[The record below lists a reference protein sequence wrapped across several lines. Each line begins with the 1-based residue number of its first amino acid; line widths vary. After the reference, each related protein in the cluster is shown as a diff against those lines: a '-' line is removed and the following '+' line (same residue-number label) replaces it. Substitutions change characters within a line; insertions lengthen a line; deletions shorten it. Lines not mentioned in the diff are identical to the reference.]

1 MNLKNKRKDDHS
13 RKVII
18 STLWV
23 VVMFNMIFADILSFI
38 TPGFLEE
45 VMTGYAGEMEITQG
59 LLLIFALLLEIPII
73 MILLSRILNYQANR
87 WANIIASVITILFVV
102 GGGSAYLHYF
112 FFASVEVICMLLIIW
127 YAWTWPKPEEIK
139 NRVAPSLKT
148 EFAE

>member
-1 MNLKNKRKDDHS
+1 MKN
-13 RKVII
+13 RKVLL

-23 VVMFNMIFADILSFI
+23 VVMFNMLFADILSFI
-38 TPGFLEE
+38 TPGVLEE
-45 VMTGYAGEMEITQG
+45 MMTGYAGEIEVTQG

-87 WANIIASVITILFVV
+87 WANMIASVITILFVV

-112 FFASVEVICMLLIIW
+112 FFASVEVVCMLLIIW
-127 YAWTWPKPEEIK
+127 YAWTWPKPEK
-139 NRVAPSLKT
+139 QTNHVVSSMKP

>member
-45 VMTGYAGEMEITQG
+45 VMTGMQVKWKLRKGCY
-59 LLLIFALLLEIPII
+59 
-73 MILLSRILNYQANR
+73 
-87 WANIIASVITILFVV
+87 
-102 GGGSAYLHYF
+102 
-112 FFASVEVICMLLIIW
+112 
-127 YAWTWPKPEEIK
+127 
-139 NRVAPSLKT
+139 
-148 EFAE
+148 